1 MRTDVF
7 RSLTNSA
14 QFAGIFAD
22 SNVGRAV
29 SAAGR
34 GRDSVDFASRSLGS
48 PNPFLAPRPK
58 LHVKIRDDRLGS
70 NRQTEHRVLTRPL
83 GRSITQASDADA
95 ARQSSLDGC
104 LHEFGREERE
114 RDRQIDLSNAAFVP
128 RGDLFDTGD
137 GAGDDLIKPTSATR
151 ACAVVDGLR
160 PLRSSR
166 NGEAVTF
173 ASAPSVASA
182 GVCLLHPSKHGL
194 IASRPIAM
202 GSTDETDA
210 ADAIFSPR
218 AHPNHPATGATF
230 TREGNFDPETAEEG
244 LRPS

>member
-70 NRQTEHRVLTRPL
+70 NRQTE
-83 GRSITQASDADA
+83 A
-95 ARQSSLDGC
+95 ARRLFQGAKKI
-104 LHEFGREERE
+104 EPPQQRK
-114 RDRQIDLSNAAFVP
+114 DRA
-128 RGDLFDTGD
+128 
-137 GAGDDLIKPTSATR
+137 
-151 ACAVVDGLR
+151 
-160 PLRSSR
+160 
-166 NGEAVTF
+166 
-173 ASAPSVASA
+173 
-182 GVCLLHPSKHGL
+182 
-194 IASRPIAM
+194 
-202 GSTDETDA
+202 
-210 ADAIFSPR
+210 
-218 AHPNHPATGATF
+218 
-230 TREGNFDPETAEEG
+230 
-244 LRPS
+244 